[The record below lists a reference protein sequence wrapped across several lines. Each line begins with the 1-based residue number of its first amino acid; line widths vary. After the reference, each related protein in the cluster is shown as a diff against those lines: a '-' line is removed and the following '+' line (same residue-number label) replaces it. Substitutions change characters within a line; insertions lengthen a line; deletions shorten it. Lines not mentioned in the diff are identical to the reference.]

1 MSNRLSDAMN
11 KLGADGARNS
21 LTRPPAT
28 PSAKRHSGLDP
39 STINAMFPDAA
50 AAIATE
56 KAKFTQQTGN
66 PPSSNRNSAAYDS
79 RASLLAPTISGPADA
94 IDNNGA
100 PPSSPWGSRSND
112 QATRP
117 KSSSGQAPMG
127 QFMQANP
134 AGGLRSPGAQMG
146 GNSNLQSTTINT
158 PDNQNVD
165 LPMLSPYAGNG
176 SWASMVCPSSL
187 SPNFDMFSTLQS
199 HLLNPVH
206 LNVHD

>member
-11 KLGADGARNS
+11 KLSVEGSRNS
-21 LTRPPAT
+21 LSRPSAT

-100 PPSSPWGSRSND
+100 PPSSPWGS
-112 QATRP
+112 
-117 KSSSGQAPMG
+117 
-127 QFMQANP
+127 
-134 AGGLRSPGAQMG
+134 
-146 GNSNLQSTTINT
+146 
-158 PDNQNVD
+158 
-165 LPMLSPYAGNG
+165 
-176 SWASMVCPSSL
+176 
-187 SPNFDMFSTLQS
+187 
-199 HLLNPVH
+199 
-206 LNVHD
+206 